1 MHRDTRF
8 VPAVTDRHDEQRP
21 TMLRD
26 SHDHPLSGATAL
38 ARDDYVEA
46 LHAFQC
52 WRADATALAERAL
65 VAAPAFVMAY
75 VLRSWLALCGR
86 DRAAASIARPLHAAA
101 ARLPSSDRERR
112 HLAAIGAALDDDHER
127 CSAELGRLLDEHP
140 RDLLALQVAHAL
152 DYLTGETGRML
163 ARAAGAARHAS
174 PGMPGFHAV
183 VAMQAFALEENAQYA
198 RAEALAL
205 EALAL
210 EPRDARAVHSLA
222 HVYEMTA
229 RPSLG
234 LRLLGERTGCWAI
247 GTTVATH
254 CWWHAALFHL
264 DEDRTSHVLA
274 LYDRRLAPHTGSALS
289 DLIDAASLLWRLRLR
304 GIDGGAR
311 WRALADAWAPR
322 IRDQYCTFSDLHAM
336 LAFVGAGDE
345 PRAMALLRTLARV
358 PTAASRYGRT
368 TREIGVPAARALAA
382 FGRGDYVAAIEGLAP
397 LTATAPRLGG
407 SHAQRDVLPLTLRE
421 AVDRAR
427 AGRPAV
433 RRAA

>member
-1 MHRDTRF
+1 
-8 VPAVTDRHDEQRP
+8 
-21 TMLRD
+21 MLRD
-26 SHDHPLSGATAL
+26 THDHPLSGATAL
-38 ARDDYVEA
+38 ARDDYVQA

-52 WRADATALAERAL
+52 WRADAPALTERAL
-65 VAAPAFVMAY
+65 EAAPAFVMAY

-86 DRAAASIARPLHAAA
+86 DRAAVSIAGPLHVA
-101 ARLPSSDRERR
+101 ARRLPCSDRERR
-112 HLAAIGAALDDDHER
+112 HLAAIEAVLLDDYER

-140 RDLLALQVAHAL
+140 RDLLALQVAHAF
-152 DYLTGETGRML
+152 DYLTGDTRRML
-163 ARAAGAARHAS
+163 ARAATAARYAS
-174 PGMPGFHAV
+174 EDMPGLHAV
-183 VAMQAFALEENAQYA
+183 LAMQAFALEENAQYE

-210 EPRDARAVHSLA
+210 EPCDARAVHTLA

-229 RPSLG
+229 RPSQG
-234 LRLLGERTGCWAI
+234 LRLLGDHTECWSS

-254 CWWHAALFHL
+254 CWWHAGLFHL
-264 DEDRTSHVLA
+264 DEGRPSHVLA
-274 LYDRRLAPHTGSALS
+274 LYDRRLAPHTGSPLP
-289 DLIDAASLLWRLRLR
+289 DLIDAASLLWRLQLR
-304 GIDGGAR
+304 GVDGGAR
-311 WRALADAWAPR
+311 WRSLADAWAPR
-322 IRDQYCTFSDLHAM
+322 IRDQYCTFSDVHAM

-345 PRAMALLRTLARV
+345 SRAMALLRTLARV
-358 PTAASRYGRT
+358 PPAATRYGRT
-368 TREIGVPAARALAA
+368 TREIGVPACRALAA

-427 AGRPAV
+427 AGRPSV